1 MSKFDLEK
9 MQGAWRE
16 RSLQAESSLTLDVE
30 SARNRLKLGTRSAFK
45 RHLHWLKLELV
56 FGTAT
61 LIALLA
67 FIFTHAQD
75 LVYLAATAP
84 LLALTVF
91 AVSADF
97 FHWRLLSKL
106 NLSAP
111 IVAVRAVIVSVRARR
126 LLVAKWIALSACLLW
141 LPLVAVLGKALFGV
155 DLLRGLAFEFIAAN
169 IAFGA
174 LLIPIGLAVFRWFTQ
189 RFANAPTFQRFV
201 ENASGASFSAARTSF
216 ELEADFESVLD
227 ASKQVP

>member
-16 RSLQAESSLTLDVE
+16 RSLKAESSLTLDVE

-75 LVYLAATAP
+75 LIYLAATAP
-84 LLALTVF
+84 LLALTIF
-91 AVSADF
+91 AVSTDF
-97 FHWRLLSKL
+97 IHWRLLSKL

-141 LPLVAVLGKALFGV
+141 LPLVAVLVKALFGV

-174 LLIPIGLAVFRWFTQ
+174 LLIPIGLAVFGWFTQ